1 MSQSM
6 VVTMRFAVHSL
17 DHVAPGGNYG
27 GFQLVNFS
35 DFTQPLVH
43 HCLMFVHGDR
53 NKSLLLYVN
62 KRIVMS
68 YLISLYGTY
77 LLRYLYIYIYEV

>member
-1 MSQSM
+1 M
-6 VVTMRFAVHSL
+6 HSL

-43 HCLMFVHGDR
+43 HRLMFAHGAR
-53 NKSLLLYVN
+53 NKSLPLYCMVRTGVFDTKN
-62 KRIVMS
+62 MNSSRGKNLTQK
-68 YLISLYGTY
+68 LI
-77 LLRYLYIYIYEV
+77 IDN